1 MVTDSNMS
9 NYESTGGPDHMK
21 KRYIQ
26 LFVIICCC
34 FFLTACSEGTEEA
47 ADRAADGVSGSTV
60 TGVVTS
66 AAVSGTSVSL
76 EKIPMEMSVSGR
88 EDEEAAVTFFV
99 KERTEEGYRARVR
112 VEGWYAAHPEWE
124 LCLGLEDEITE
135 IKGAEIASREG
146 NLYTIQGTLTETIF
160 GDIDD
165 EDYLIWFDIAVACP
179 DGAHDPGI
187 CYWKREF
194 ESCPLPDKDYKVEE
208 LKREI
213 KGRKV
218 RLKLRLTNCSGKRMD
233 RWTLGFITTFDIK
246 SISGAEICFQY
257 EWEEGDYSLCGE
269 KGNRSLEKGE
279 SIDITMTGKC
289 YDKGESAW
297 YRATEVETAK
307 ETEVDWGRYGQ
318 ACRAKYGKA
327 DKYLVADS
335 VRGVDLFFV
344 FDKKRK
350 DSYTATVE
358 MTNILRERD
367 VDPQREREPGADE
380 KTILEIAGQA
390 GVDEKTI
397 LEIADWVEL
406 DEKTMLEIADWE
418 ICLECEDTIEEIEG
432 AEIVSHEGNNYY
444 IRATDKDKWISKFG
458 METFQ
463 VNVSYQ
469 GKIHQ
474 LGKAY
479 LTKVRYR
486 GENIS
491 SGEKQQELVMPENSS
506 LYASGLIWYTYKQMY
521 GTYRYDS
528 DYFDSAREYKA
539 YKERVKW
546 GKKMGR

>member
-1 MVTDSNMS
+1 
-9 NYESTGGPDHMK
+9 MK

-26 LFVIICCC
+26 FFVIICCC
-34 FFLTACSEGTEEA
+34 ILLTACSDGMEEA
-47 ADRAADGVSGSTV
+47 ADRAADGGAGSTV
-60 TGVVTS
+60 TGAVTS
-66 AAVSGTSVSL
+66 AAVSGTSVS
-76 EKIPMEMSVSGR
+76 EKSASHKMIPIEMSVSGK
-88 EDEEAAVTFFV
+88 EDEETEVTFFV

-112 VEGWYAAHPEWE
+112 VEGWDATYPDWE

-135 IKGAEIASREG
+135 IKGAKIKSREG

-165 EDYLIWFDIAVACP
+165 ENYLIWFDIAVACP
-179 DGAHDPGI
+179 DGVHEPGI
-187 CYWKREF
+187 CYWKREY
-194 ESCPLPDKDYKVEE
+194 ESCPLPDKAYRVEE

-213 KGRKV
+213 KGRNV
-218 RLKLRLTNCSGKRMD
+218 CLKLRLTNCSGKRMD
-233 RWTLGFITTFDIK
+233 RWTLGFLTSFDIK
-246 SISGAEICFQY
+246 SISGAEICYQY
-257 EWEEGDYSLCGE
+257 EWAEGEYSLCGE

-279 SIDITMTGKC
+279 SVEITITGKC
-289 YDKGESAW
+289 YKGESAW
-297 YRATEVETAK
+297 YSASEVETAK

-335 VRGVDLFFV
+335 ARGVDLFFV

-350 DSYTATVE
+350 DSYTAMVE

-367 VDPQREREPGADE
+367 VDPQGKGETEFE
-380 KTILEIAGQA
+380 
-390 GVDEKTI
+390 
-397 LEIADWVEL
+397 
-406 DEKTMLEIADWE
+406 EKTMLEISDWE

-432 AEIVSHEGNNYY
+432 AQIVSHEGNNYY

-469 GKIHQ
+469 GQIHQ

-491 SGEKQQELVMPENSS
+491 SGEKQKELVMPENG
-506 LYASGLIWYTYKQMY
+506 LFYASGLIWYTYKQMY
-521 GTYRYDS
+521 GTYQYDS
-528 DYFDSAREYKA
+528 DYFDSAREYEA

>member
-1 MVTDSNMS
+1 
-9 NYESTGGPDHMK
+9 MK

-26 LFVIICCC
+26 FFVIICCC
-34 FFLTACSEGTEEA
+34 VLLTACSDGREEA

-66 AAVSGTSVSL
+66 AAVSGTSVSGTSVSDTSVSL
-76 EKIPMEMSVSGR
+76 EKIPMEMSVSGQ
-88 EDEEAAVTFFV
+88 EDEETWVTFYV

-112 VEGWYAAHPEWE
+112 VEGWEAAYPDWE

-135 IKGAEIASREG
+135 IKGAEIVSREG

-160 GDIDD
+160 GDADD
-165 EDYLIWFDIAVACP
+165 EAYLIWFDIAVACP
-179 DGAHDPGI
+179 DGAHEPGI

-194 ESCPLPDKDYKVEE
+194 ESCPLPDKAYRVEE
-208 LKREI
+208 LKRET
-213 KGRKV
+213 KGREV

-246 SISGAEICFQY
+246 SISGAEICYQY
-257 EWEEGDYSLCGE
+257 EWEDGEYYLCGE

-279 SIDITMTGKC
+279 SVEITMTGKC
-289 YDKGESAW
+289 YKGESAW
-297 YRATEVETAK
+297 YSADEVETAK
-307 ETEVDWGRYGQ
+307 ETEVDWGRCGQ

-335 VRGVDLFFV
+335 ARGVDLFFV

-367 VDPQREREPGADE
+367 VDPQRER
-380 KTILEIAGQA
+380 KTGS
-390 GVDEKTI
+390 
-397 LEIADWVEL
+397 

-444 IRATDKDKWISKFG
+444 IRAVDKDKWISKFG

-463 VNVSYQ
+463 VNVSYH

-491 SGEKQQELVMPENSS
+491 SGEKQQELVMPENAS
-506 LYASGLIWYTYKQMY
+506 YTSGLLWFTYKQMY

-528 DYFDSAREYKA
+528 DYFDSAREYEA